1 MRPHQRREHE
11 PDDFWGDPGRTRR
24 ADPPPPIEHPG
35 LRRSGPRPAPEPEG
49 EREQGPAPEQQS
61 GVRILRPQTPA
72 APHST
77 PAVQPVLVT
86 PEEPAPPPEPAEPVE
101 ATDRMLQPGVLGVS
115 ITDGVAHLAVVEPP
129 AQPRMDLVE
138 ELTPLW
144 QLEPRDTFG
153 EFAERTTETLR
164 KLGLGSIAIARPFR
178 YTNWT
183 YNAAFERASLETCF
197 LLAAHRLGL
206 RCDSVGAHHAANVIG
221 LPPKDLPDSL
231 RAKLRID
238 RSGGWNDRWPALLV
252 ALAVVLERQ
261 GMTLR
266 DAGRES
272 WRP

>member
-1 MRPHQRREHE
+1 MRPQQRRDRE
-11 PDDFWGDPGRTRR
+11 PNDYGGDPRRASR
-24 ADPPPPIEHPG
+24 ADPPPPIQHPG
-35 LRRSGPRPAPEPEG
+35 LRPRPTAPPP
-49 EREQGPAPEQQS
+49 ERERERTPPPEQQS
-61 GVRILRPQTPA
+61 GVRILRPQETP

-77 PAVQPVLVT
+77 PAVQPVLVD
-86 PEEPAPPPEPAEPVE
+86 PEEPVAPLEPVE
-101 ATDRMLQPGVLGVS
+101 PVETVDRGLKPGVLGVS
-115 ITDGVAHLAVVEPP
+115 ITDGVAHLAAVEPP
-129 AQPRMDLVE
+129 AEPRLDRIE

-144 QLEPRDTFG
+144 HLEPSEVFG
-153 EFAERTTETLR
+153 EFSERTTGTLR
-164 KLGLGSIAIARPFR
+164 DLGVGTIAIARPFR

-197 LLAAHRLGL
+197 LLACHRLGL

-221 LPPKDLPDSL
+221 LPPKGLRDSL
-231 RAKLRID
+231 RSKLRID
-238 RSGGWNDRWPALLV
+238 RSGGWNERWPALLV

>member
-1 MRPHQRREHE
+1 MRPRERE
-11 PDDFWGDPGRTRR
+11 PDDFWGDPDRPRR
-24 ADPPPPIEHPG
+24 AEPPPPIEHPG
-35 LRRSGPRPAPEPEG
+35 LRRPPAAPPPPEE
-49 EREQGPAPEQQS
+49 ERGPAPEQQS
-61 GVRILRPQTPA
+61 GVRILRPQVTPA
-72 APHST
+72 PYST

-86 PEEPAPPPEPAEPVE
+86 PEEPVEAPEPVEPIEPAEPAPPVDVS
-101 ATDRMLQPGVLGVS
+101 TSPGVLGVS

-129 AQPRMDLVE
+129 AEPRMDVIA
-138 ELTPLW
+138 ELTPQW
-144 QLEPRDTFG
+144 QLEPSDCFG
-153 EFAERTTETLR
+153 EFQERTVETLR

-197 LLAAHRLGL
+197 LLASHRLGL

-221 LPPKDLPDSL
+221 LPPKGLADSL

>member
-1 MRPHQRREHE
+1 M
-11 PDDFWGDPGRTRR
+11 
-24 ADPPPPIEHPG
+24 
-35 LRRSGPRPAPEPEG
+35 
-49 EREQGPAPEQQS
+49 
-61 GVRILRPQTPA
+61 RILRPQTVPA
-72 APHST
+72 AHST

-86 PEEPAPPPEPAEPVE
+86 PEEPAAPPEPVEPVE
-101 ATDRMLQPGVLGVS
+101 VAERDLKPGVLGVS
-115 ITDGVAHLAVVEPP
+115 ITDGVVHLAVVEPP
-129 AQPRMDLVE
+129 AQPRMDLIE

-144 QLEPRDTFG
+144 HLEPRDVFG
-153 EFAERTTETLR
+153 EFEERVTEELR

-197 LLAAHRLGL
+197 LLASHRLGL

-221 LPPKDLPDSL
+221 LPPKGLADSL

-238 RSGGWNDRWPALLV
+238 RSGGWNERWPALLV

-261 GMTLR
+261 GMTLL

-272 WRP
+272 WLP

>member
-1 MRPHQRREHE
+1 MRPRERRERE
-11 PDDFWGDPGRTRR
+11 PDGSGGDPGRVRR
-24 ADPPPPIEHPG
+24 ADPPPPIQHPG
-35 LRRSGPRPAPEPEG
+35 LRRPPAAPPP
-49 EREQGPAPEQQS
+49 ERERERAPAPEQQS
-61 GVRILRPQTPA
+61 GVRILRPQTVPA
-72 APHST
+72 AHST

-86 PEEPAPPPEPAEPVE
+86 PEEPAEPPEPAEPVE
-101 ATDRMLQPGVLGVS
+101 AAGRDLQPGVLGVS

-129 AQPRMDLVE
+129 AEPRMDRIE
-138 ELTPLW
+138 ELTPQW
-144 QLEPRDTFG
+144 QLEPTDVFG
-153 EFAERTTETLR
+153 EFAERTTNTLR
-164 KLGLGSIAIARPFR
+164 DVGVGTIAIARPFR

-197 LLAAHRLGL
+197 LLACHRLGL

-221 LPPKDLPDSL
+221 LPPKGLADSL
-231 RAKLRID
+231 RSKLRIALT
-238 RSGGWNDRWPALLV
+238 GGWNDRWPALLV

>member
-1 MRPHQRREHE
+1 MRPRERE
-11 PDDFWGDPGRTRR
+11 PDDFWGDAGRARR
-24 ADPPPPIEHPG
+24 ADPPPPIQHPG
-35 LRRSGPRPAPEPEG
+35 LRRPPARPPQEPQPPRERTPA
-49 EREQGPAPEQQS
+49 PAPEQQS
-61 GVRILRPQTPA
+61 GVRILRPQAQP

-86 PEEPAPPPEPAEPVE
+86 PDEPVAPPAPPEPVD
-101 ATDRMLQPGVLGVS
+101 ATDKELKPDVLGVS
-115 ITDGVAHLAVVEPP
+115 ISDGIAHLVVVEPP
-129 AQPRMDLVE
+129 AQPRMDLIE

-144 QLEPRDTFG
+144 HLEPRDVFG

-197 LLAAHRLGL
+197 LLASHRLGL

-221 LPPKDLPDSL
+221 LPPKGLSDSL

-238 RSGGWNDRWPALLV
+238 RSGGWNERWPALLV